1 MGRFFWDFGTRVYI
15 YTTGGVKL
23 RESKIEKY
31 LKDEVEKLGGLC
43 LKFMSSIRGVPDRIV
58 ILPENRIYFVELKQE
73 KGRLSKLQ
81 KYMHRQF
88 EKRGVPVYVPYSKS
102 DVDKFI
108 NEVVKNGN

>member
-1 MGRFFWDFGTRVYI
+1 M
-15 YTTGGVKL
+15 
-23 RESKIEKY
+23 RESKIEEY
-31 LKDEVEKLGGLC
+31 LKKEVGKYSGLC
-43 LKFMSSIRGVPDRIV
+43 LKFTSSVSGVPDRIV

-88 EKRGVPVYVPYSKS
+88 EKRGVPVYVPYSKN